1 MAKAVF
7 LDTVGLLGALNKD
20 DDLHE
25 PAAVVLRKL
34 EETGRSVVT
43 TTFVLAEVGNGLAR
57 TMLRADAA
65 WLIRKLHSDP
75 RSTVVY
81 VDQGEL
87 FEALELYTERSDKS
101 WGLVDCVSFVVM
113 RRMGLSDAFT
123 ADRHFEQ
130 AGFVALLR

>member
-1 MAKAVF
+1 MADGAF
-7 LDTVGLLGALNKD
+7 LDTAGLLAALNKD

-25 PAAVVLRKL
+25 SATAVLRRL
-34 EETGRSVVT
+34 EESDRRVVT
-43 TTFVLAEVGNGLAR
+43 TSFVLAEVGNGLAR
-57 TMLRADAA
+57 TALRADTG

-113 RRMGLSDAFT
+113 HRLGIAEAFT

>member
-7 LDTVGLLGALNKD
+7 LDTVGLLGTLNKD

-65 WLIRKLHSDP
+65 WLIRTLHSDP
-75 RSTVVY
+75 RCTVVY
-81 VDQGEL
+81 VERDEL
-87 FEALELYTERSDKS
+87 FEAVELYTERNDKS

>member
-1 MAKAVF
+1 MADDVF
-7 LDTVGLLGALNKD
+7 LDTAGLLAALNKD

-25 PAAVVLRKL
+25 SATAILRRL
-34 EETGRSVVT
+34 EESDRRVVT

-57 TMLRADAA
+57 TALRPDTV

-87 FEALELYTERSDKS
+87 FEALELYAARSDKT
-101 WGLVDCVSFVVM
+101 WGLV
-113 RRMGLSDAFT
+113 
-123 ADRHFEQ
+123 
-130 AGFVALLR
+130 

>member
-1 MAKAVF
+1 MADGVF
-7 LDTVGLLGALNKD
+7 LDTAGLLAALNQD
-20 DDLHE
+20 DDLHKS
-25 PAAVVLRKL
+25 ATAVLRQI
-34 EETGRSVVT
+34 EESNRRVVT

-57 TMLRADAA
+57 TSLRPDTV

-81 VDQGEL
+81 ADQGEL
-87 FEALELYTERSDKS
+87 FEALELYAERSDKT

-113 RRMGLSDAFT
+113 QRMGIAEAFT